1 MKKTFFLRKA
11 QHCLVALLLISSL
24 SQCNNNNSGKEKEND
39 STAKVEK
46 KDSANVATPEA
57 SPENLKAAPPESNLP
72 LHIANISNI
81 ENGKK
86 IQIVFLEKEQVFTL
100 DTNNNKELIITLRE
114 SLKSNKALKID
125 LDAANAVVTRAEKLS
140 AEELTSLEKAAS
152 PKITAAKPIMID
164 VSKIDTVKLNRDMTK
179 SMAALAGCTT
189 WDVPDYATAVN
200 IFNYCAKD
208 GCNMPAPYPVTPC
221 IPFQYVID
229 GCYARA
235 HKMRYIIENVFHYC
249 SQKVFSFAN
258 SGGKTLAVK
267 ASKWGGCCVKWW
279 YHVAPILRV
288 KINGVLYY
296 YVIDPG
302 MFNAPVPLA
311 TWLQAQATTTC
322 AANAAVTAYS
332 IQPSTAYAPLNYA
345 GSQFS
350 TDPNY
355 LATNNILTLYKF
367 LKTCP

>member
-11 QHCLVALLLISSL
+11 QHYLAALLFVSLL
-24 SQCNNNNSGKEKEND
+24 SQCNNNNSGEGKEKD
-39 STAKVEK
+39 STANVTKQ
-46 KDSANVATPEA
+46 DSGKSESPEA
-57 SPENLKAAPPESNLP
+57 SPENLRSASPEKNLP
-72 LHIANISNI
+72 LHVANISNI

-86 IQIVFLEKEQVFTL
+86 IQVVFLEKEQVFTL
-100 DTNNNKELIITLRE
+100 DTSNSKELITTLRE

-140 AEELTSLEKAAS
+140 AAELSGLEKAAP
-152 PKITAAKPIMID
+152 PKISGARPISID
-164 VSKIDTVKLNRDMTK
+164 VFKIDTNKLNRDMTK
-179 SMAALAGCTT
+179 SMAALAGCTA
-189 WDVPDYATAVN
+189 WDVPNYATAVN

-249 SQKVFSFAN
+249 TQKVFSFAN

-288 KINGVLYY
+288 NINGVLYY

-311 TWLQAQATTTC
+311 TWLQAQATTAC
-322 AANAAVTAYS
+322 AANAAVTTYS
-332 IQPSTAYAPLNYA
+332 IQPSTAYTPLNYA
-345 GSQFS
+345 GTQFS

-355 LATNNILTLYKF
+355 LATNNVLTLYKL